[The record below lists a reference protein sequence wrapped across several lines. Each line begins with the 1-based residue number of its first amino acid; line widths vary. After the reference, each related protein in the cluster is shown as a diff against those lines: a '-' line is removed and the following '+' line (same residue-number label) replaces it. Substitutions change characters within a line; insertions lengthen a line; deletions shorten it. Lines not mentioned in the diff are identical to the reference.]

1 MTSKLT
7 REERVQSLYDLKIGQ
22 VLSQV
27 DIESIKML
35 ARMALAALDS
45 EPVAYM
51 WDSKRNDIDAPG
63 FYFPEHL
70 FFAESNV
77 KQWGGEVIPLY
88 RHAQPAPKD
97 DHNALD
103 DIIIFLDS
111 ERNPTRKE
119 FQDITYRAGA
129 DECSSC
135 AQHVIGYIREI
146 SSELIGLRERINKP
160 AQTNDSDEPAQRLTF
175 RLKDGREIGGI
186 ATGITAMP
194 GVIILRDENDPYLF
208 HGVPDNEIA
217 KIFFFTRRSV
227 GSTGDSIP
235 GYHIALDEPLKEY
248 LRLVGCMV
256 SDHRERNFG
265 DAQRWIRHIAKASDA
280 FEKKHGLSPW
290 EMARKNRKNDR
301 SAMLQAG
308 NSPVITEEDVALQNY
323 RAAMEGISHIRR
335 TLEETFGGLHGTHV
349 EPDVLMDCKS
359 ICDAIYA
366 AYRGNSPVIPDTW
379 IPVSERM
386 PETDGNY
393 WGWWSESKRQ
403 GPVWF
408 IKSETQA
415 QFQSY
420 EITHWMPLPAAPQE
434 VK

>member
-1 MTSKLT
+1 MTKSTIT
-7 REERVQSLYDLKIGQ
+7 RDRLAEIAQFGFSSAITPANDFE
-22 VLSQV
+22 
-27 DIESIKML
+27 IKEL
-35 ARMALAALDS
+35 ARMALAAMDS
-45 EPVAYM
+45 EPVAWLRNPDQGFHLPM
-51 WDSKRNDIDAPG
+51 IVLGSKDPNPNG
-63 FYFPEHL
+63 GNEEFYPVY
-70 FFAESNV
+70 S
-77 KQWGGEVIPLY
+77 
-88 RHAQPAPKD
+88 APKSSLMESEGN
-97 DHNALD
+97 HIGSKNALD

-308 NSPVITEEDVALQNY
+308 NSPA
-323 RAAMEGISHIRR
+323 
-335 TLEETFGGLHGTHV
+335 
-349 EPDVLMDCKS
+349 
-359 ICDAIYA
+359 
-366 AYRGNSPVIPDTW
+366 IPDGYVMVPMRLTAENGAKGAL
-379 IPVSERM
+379 SGE
-386 PETDGNY
+386 
-393 WGWWSESKRQ
+393 
-403 GPVWF
+403 F
-408 IKSETQA
+408 SETK
-415 QFQSY
+415 FVNCPECFGDDECETCDGSGRI
-420 EITHWMPLPAAPQE
+420 EITVPVTWTTIKEIWAKGVEHFAAAPQE
-434 VK
+434 VKDADH

>member
-7 REERVQSLYDLKIGQ
+7 RER
-22 VLSQV
+22 
-27 DIESIKML
+27 IELIANFHRAMTLPPSHDEIEEL
-35 ARMALAALDS
+35 ARMALAAMES
-45 EPVAYM
+45 EPVAEVL
-51 WDSKRNDIDAPG
+51 SSRPGNDTSTIDRALPVG
-63 FYFPEHL
+63 TT
-70 FFAESNV
+70 
-77 KQWGGEVIPLY
+77 LY
-88 RHAQPAPKD
+88 HHAQPAPKD

-135 AQHVIGYIREI
+135 AQHIIGFIREI

-160 AQTNDSDEPAQRLTF
+160 AQTNGGDEPTQHLTF

-194 GVIILRDENDPYLF
+194 GVIVLRDENDPYLF
-208 HGVPDNEIA
+208 YGVPDNEIA
-217 KIFFFTRRSV
+217 QIFFFTRQSV
-227 GSTGDSIP
+227 DSTGDSTP

-308 NSPVITEEDVALQNY
+308 NSPVIPEGYVLVPKEPTKEILDEFDSIIDYGAEDSV
-323 RAAMEGISHIRR
+323 
-335 TLEETFGGLHGTHV
+335 
-349 EPDVLMDCKS
+349 
-359 ICDAIYA
+359 DA
-366 AYRGNSPVIPDTW
+366 
-379 IPVSERM
+379 
-386 PETDGNY
+386 
-393 WGWWSESKRQ
+393 WSRLL
-403 GPVWF
+403 
-408 IKSETQA
+408 A
-415 QFQSY
+415 
-420 EITHWMPLPAAPQE
+420 AAPQE
-434 VK
+434 SINALIPLVSRNEQEVK

>member
-1 MTSKLT
+1 MTKSTIT
-7 REERVQSLYDLKIGQ
+7 RER
-22 VLSQV
+22 
-27 DIESIKML
+27 IEQYANDPRMCNINDEIREM
-35 ARMALAALDS
+35 ARMALAAMGS
-45 EPVAYM
+45 EPITVTDDMAYAFHHALT
-51 WDSKRNDIDAPG
+51 DGPLGNGDVEEIKAGLRAA
-63 FYFPEHL
+63 
-70 FFAESNV
+70 FANV
-77 KQWGGEVIPLY
+77 SASQPVPQVSELQPLVSEVG
-88 RHAQPAPKD
+88 AQVSERPAPKD

-135 AQHVIGYIREI
+135 AQHIIGYIREI

-160 AQTNDSDEPAQRLTF
+160 AQTNGGDEPTQHLTF

-194 GVIILRDENDPYLF
+194 GVIVLRDENDPYLF
-208 HGVPDNEIA
+208 YGVPDNEIA
-217 KIFFFTRRSV
+217 QIFFFTRRSV

-301 SAMLQAG
+301 AAMLQAG
-308 NSPVITEEDVALQNY
+308 NSPVI
-323 RAAMEGISHIRR
+323 
-335 TLEETFGGLHGTHV
+335 
-349 EPDVLMDCKS
+349 PDCS
-359 ICDAIYA
+359 YA
-366 AYRGNSPVIPDTW
+366 AAHTGIPMIPDGYVMV
-379 IPVSERM
+379 PKDLLSELRDWAH
-386 PETDGNY
+386 PEIEKYCEMWEGRRD
-393 WGWWSESKRQ
+393 SEFPALRK
-403 GPVWF
+403 V
-408 IKSETQA
+408 IA
-415 QFQSY
+415 DADA
-420 EITHWMPLPAAPQE
+420 LLAAAPQE
-434 VK
+434 AK

>member
-7 REERVQSLYDLKIGQ
+7 REERVQALYDLKVGQ
-22 VLSQV
+22 VLSMA
-27 DIESIKML
+27 DIENVKML
-35 ARMALAALDS
+35 SRMALATMDS

-51 WDSKRNDIDAPG
+51 YRDNLHSDARFSMESKIGNWSPEDINE
-63 FYFPEHL
+63 YEIS
-70 FFAESNV
+70 ET
-77 KQWGGEVIPLY
+77 PLY

-97 DHNALD
+97 DHNPLD

-119 FQDITYRAGA
+119 FQDITYRSGA

-135 AQHVIGYIREI
+135 SQHVIGYIREI

-194 GVIILRDENDPYLF
+194 GVIILRDENDPYLL

-217 KIFFFTRRSV
+217 QIFFFTRQSV
-227 GSTGDSIP
+227 DSTGDSTP

-301 SAMLQAG
+301 SAMLQTG
-308 NSPVITEEDVALQNY
+308 NSPAHSGLSPAQNVVSPAQIDASPTPSPIDHGY
-323 RAAMEGISHIRR
+323 R
-335 TLEETFGGLHGTHV
+335 
-349 EPDVLMDCKS
+349 PDCECAGCKATAR
-359 ICDAIYA
+359 ICAELA
-366 AYRGNSPVIPDTW
+366 GW

-386 PETDGNY
+386 PETNKFVLVSNGVWVGQGLYDD
-393 WGWWSESKRQ
+393 SEHLESDEHWQDEHREFINVLHP
-403 GPVWF
+403 PV
-408 IKSETQA
+408 
-415 QFQSY
+415 
-420 EITHWMPLPAAPQE
+420 THWMSLPAGPKE
-434 VK
+434 VKGE